1 LLGSKEIILL
11 LMLAHADRFLHYTA
25 APQGNAVIPA
35 KRDFQGQAFAQ
46 TWREADAPDVT
57 VMAEMKRAIV
67 RERETWPEVMQEQ
80 SRMKST
86 LLIAAAIIA
95 TVRLARDP
103 DISRPKPDA

>member
-1 LLGSKEIILL
+1 
-11 LMLAHADRFLHYTA
+11 MLAHADRFFHYTA
-25 APQGNAVIPA
+25 APRGNAVIPA

-46 TWREADAPDVT
+46 TRREADAPDVT

-67 RERETWPEVMQEQ
+67 RERETWPEAMQEQ